1 MFLLRCVAIRP
12 SVAILPF
19 HAAPHD
25 TAVCGILSVA
35 RYRRLW
41 PLPKL
46 TSPPHSAVSMYS
58 QNPGPFR
65 LHGHT
70 LIFQVTRN
78 HTLNVARHPHVRPGF
93 RPRRPTTLIPA
104 PVQGRAS
111 LPIPPPQRR
120 QCPMP
125 HPSYP
130 LRPAPQDGVSSC
142 VCDDAVACWVGALDV
157 GWVHWTSGKAQFTQ
171 AVLAQHARLGKNC
184 VLGVFGVLAKTPKTP
199 KTNV

>member
-12 SVAILPF
+12 SVAILLF
-19 HAAPHD
+19 RAAPHD
-25 TAVCGILSVA
+25 TAVCGILSA
-35 RYRRLW
+35 LRRTISL
-41 PLPKL
+41 
-46 TSPPHSAVSMYS
+46 AVSMYS

-70 LIFQVTRN
+70 LIFRVTRN
-78 HTLNVARHPHVRPGF
+78 HTLNVARLPRVRPGF
-93 RPRRPTTLIPA
+93 RPRHPTTLILA

-130 LRPAPQDGVSSC
+130 LRPAPQDGVGSC
-142 VCDDAVACWVGALDV
+142 QWCV

-171 AVLAQHARLGKNC
+171 AVLAQDACLGKNC